1 MAKVDPQRL
10 IFGLFLIVLVLVGEV
25 VLGHFKLPGWPAFM
39 VMIFFIME
47 HMNKD
52 KAPHILVGGLFGI
65 SCLILLT
72 MFRSVFAPMLGIELA
87 TLLFVAIFIFAIV
100 AFGEMVPMVLNN
112 YAFMFFTVSAGVAG
126 FAKDAAT
133 GAVTAVVTAAAG
145 AAGKVGGAEAA
156 AAVVEAAKAP
166 LPAPAIS
173 PVYIWMGIEVVGG
186 VIFIAGI
193 LGIVKIITAMA
204 MKKAAA
210 AKAAGG

>member
-25 VLGHFKLPGWPAFM
+25 LLGHFKLPGWPAFM

-65 SCLILLT
+65 VCLILLT

-112 YAFMFFTVSAGVAG
+112 YAFMFFTVAAGVAT
-126 FAKDAAT
+126 FARDAAT

-145 AAGKVGGAEAA
+145 AAGKAGGAAAA

-166 LPAPAIS
+166 LPPPAIS
-173 PVYIWMGIEVVGG
+173 PVYIWMGVEVVVGA
-186 VIFIAGI
+186 IFIAGI
-193 LGIVKIITAMA
+193 LGIVKIMTAMA